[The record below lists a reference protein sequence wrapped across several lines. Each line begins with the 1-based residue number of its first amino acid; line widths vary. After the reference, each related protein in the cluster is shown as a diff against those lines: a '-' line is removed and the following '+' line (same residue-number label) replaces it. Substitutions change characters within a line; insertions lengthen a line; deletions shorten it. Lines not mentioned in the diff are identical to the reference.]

1 MSFDKFHGLGL
12 KLNVN
17 YVTPDMF
24 TYTSPLLA
32 PFPHH
37 RANGCLAGV
46 MEVHLLVSLIV
57 AAVTDVPLLVVAVPF
72 LPLIGKN
79 KFFITSIINSITYTV
94 IIGEVFIIN
103 GPFFICLGLFASV
116 TGVKFILQ

>member
-12 KLNVN
+12 KLIVN

-24 TYTSPLLA
+24 TDTSPLLA
-32 PFPHH
+32 PLPHH
-37 RANGCLAGV
+37 RATGCLAGV

-79 KFFITSIINSITYTV
+79 EFVITSIINSVTYTV
-94 IIGEVFIIN
+94 IIGEGFIIN
-103 GPFFICLGLFASV
+103 GHFFICLGLFASV